1 MPPAGALIGRGV
13 STAPPELRARC
24 VFVLWVPLAFA
35 TADAAEA
42 VAAAGV
48 AVWPPP
54 AAASVLDPALG
65 SPAVAGVSEPPPGL
79 AAGVGVVA
87 AGVVAVTTGAVA
99 GWVGVVSVTGDVV
112 VPVVS
117 VLGDVAVVSVGTV
130 SVTAVVTADTTPSA
144 KAELAQMPRASSM
157 IRATGARARRR
168 SIPASC
174 HANPRLLGW
183 FAHFS

>member
-1 MPPAGALIGRGV
+1 M
-13 STAPPELRARC
+13 
-24 VFVLWVPLAFA
+24 
-35 TADAAEA
+35 ADAAEA

-54 AAASVLDPALG
+54 AAANVLDPALG
-65 SPAVAGVSEPPPGL
+65 SPAVAGVSEPAVGL
-79 AAGVGVVA
+79 AAGAGVVA
-87 AGVVAVTTGAVA
+87 AGVVVVTTGAVA
-99 GWVGVVSVTGDVV
+99 VCVGVVSVTGDVL

-157 IRATGARARRR
+157 IRAIGARTRRR